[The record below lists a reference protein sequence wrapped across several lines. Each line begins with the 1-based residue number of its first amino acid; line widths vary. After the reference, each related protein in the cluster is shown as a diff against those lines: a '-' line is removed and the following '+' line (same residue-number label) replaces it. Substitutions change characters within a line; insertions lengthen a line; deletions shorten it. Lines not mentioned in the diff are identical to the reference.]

1 MASPRKSAA
10 PAGKRARRVDW
21 EAVERDFRTAKFTLR
36 ELGEKHRV
44 THTTIGRRAEREG
57 WSKDLQQAIRQATN
71 AKLIAETVQQKCT
84 TAQQDATETVI
95 AAAEINAHVILKH
108 RAGLRRLGDV
118 KDVLIDQIEQ
128 AAKNLPNLAELIE
141 MVRQPDDNG
150 VDKANDALRRA
161 MSRSGLVDDL
171 KKLAE
176 IDERV
181 RKGEREAF
189 AIGADS
195 DGDENN
201 PAEAMQ
207 KLLDMV
213 NGSKLPVSK

>member
-1 MASPRKSAA
+1 MASPSRKSATA
-10 PAGKRARRVDW
+10 PAKRKKVDW

-36 ELGEKHRV
+36 ELGEKHQV

-207 KLLDMV
+207 KLLAMV

>member
-1 MASPRKSAA
+1 MGGENTTK
-10 PAGKRARRVDW
+10 KRTVDW

-36 ELGEKHRV
+36 ELGEKHQV

-84 TAQQDATETVI
+84 TAHQDATETVI

-150 VDKANDALRRA
+150 VDKANDALRKA

-195 DGDENN
+195 DDDENN
-201 PAEAMQ
+201 PAKTLQA
-207 KLLDMV
+207 LLDV
-213 NGSKLPVSK
+213 VDGSKLPLAGSRKA

>member
-1 MASPRKSAA
+1 MGGENTTK
-10 PAGKRARRVDW
+10 KRTVDW

-36 ELGEKHRV
+36 ELGEKHQV

-84 TAQQDATETVI
+84 TAQQDATEAVI

-195 DGDENN
+195 DGDETN

>member
-1 MASPRKSAA
+1 MGGENTTK
-10 PAGKRARRVDW
+10 KRTVDW

-36 ELGEKHRV
+36 ELGEKHQV

-201 PAEAMQ
+201 PADAMQ

>member
-1 MASPRKSAA
+1 MGGENTTK
-10 PAGKRARRVDW
+10 KRTVDW

-36 ELGEKHRV
+36 ELGEKHQV

-71 AKLIAETVQQKCT
+71 AKLIAEAVQQKCT

-207 KLLDMV
+207 KLLAMV

>member
-1 MASPRKSAA
+1 MGGENTTK
-10 PAGKRARRVDW
+10 KRTVDW

-36 ELGEKHRV
+36 ELGEKHQV

-207 KLLDMV
+207 KLLAMV

>member
-1 MASPRKSAA
+1 MGGENTTK
-10 PAGKRARRVDW
+10 KRTVDW

-84 TAQQDATETVI
+84 TAHQDATETVI
-95 AAAEINAHVILKH
+95 SAAEINAHIILKH

-128 AAKNLPNLAELIE
+128 AAKNLPDLAELIE

-150 VDKANDALRRA
+150 VDKANDALRKA

-201 PAEAMQ
+201 PAKALQ
-207 KLLDMV
+207 ALLDV
-213 NGSKLPVSK
+213 VDGSKLPLAGSRKA

>member
-1 MASPRKSAA
+1 MGGENTTK
-10 PAGKRARRVDW
+10 KRTVDW

-36 ELGEKHRV
+36 ELGEKHQV